1 MDADAAGTC
10 KLLRRALLTEAE
22 YALGPEVWEGWE
34 DRVSA
39 DARSLRLPRSRT
51 RVCATLSASRAWPS
65 CGLEHVVCAA
75 YMMHTVS
82 WVQSFL
88 SVPLSTALMLVSEI
102 THGVPG
108 DTVLPTLQGERVL
121 HGVQI
126 NMMLIAQ
133 GMPIPYAERAAAAQ
147 QLEKLREHLR
157 SYPRCNSE
165 QVETL
170 LHRVTE
176 DAVDRLGGLDFY
188 VGSNGLL
195 LTASFLQVLASPRLN
210 IVRHPKVWS
219 APKPGFFGPMWDE
232 QHNPAM
238 CTNDLTDYVGSV
250 LPALLSFADGE
261 MLSKSGKVSFS
272 ELKDEGAHAAV
283 EHPRRCD
290 G

>member
-1 MDADAAGTC
+1 
-10 KLLRRALLTEAE
+10 
-22 YALGPEVWEGWE
+22 
-34 DRVSA
+34 
-39 DARSLRLPRSRT
+39 
-51 RVCATLSASRAWPS
+51 
-65 CGLEHVVCAA
+65 
-75 YMMHTVS
+75 
-82 WVQSFL
+82 
-88 SVPLSTALMLVSEI
+88 
-102 THGVPG
+102 
-108 DTVLPTLQGERVL
+108 
-121 HGVQI
+121 
-126 NMMLIAQ
+126 MMLIAQ

-272 ELKDEGAHAAV
+272 ELKMKELMPLWSILEGAMDRKAATLSLTIAVQAMLLSIVCVNGGGRCMEVQRTTRAAFSTAFKQIDRDYLHGVQADYLASTEV
-283 EHPRRCD
+283 ERRAIRTVRSTGATWRCCGLMSISPTD
-290 G
+290 ATNRLHSLNWRRFP